1 MAPAPGQ
8 PVPVPP
14 SLGGTI
20 VDVGMRLLLLGC
32 SGFVGREL
40 VPFLLELGHSITL
53 VSRRS
58 QPFPALASDR
68 LQCLKLDPADPAS
81 WQQDALRQALAA
93 AEGVVN
99 LAGEPIA
106 DRRWTAEHLE
116 RLVTSRVRTTELL
129 VEAMAL
135 LPQPPSVLVN
145 GSAVG
150 YYGTSADERFGEAAA
165 AGDDVLG
172 QLCLRWEA
180 AARAVPSATRL
191 VILRIGIVLGPDG
204 GALGKMLPVFR
215 AGFGG
220 PVGSGR
226 QWMSWIHRHDLC
238 RLIANALED
247 SAYGGVYNAVAPE
260 PARMA
265 DFAAALGRS
274 LGRPSL
280 LPVPGAILKLLLG
293 DGAQVVLEGQQVLP
307 ERLAAQGFRYQ
318 YPDLSAALG
327 AATSPGLR

>member
-1 MAPAPGQ
+1 MGQ
-8 PVPVPP
+8 PAPVPP
-14 SLGGTI
+14 SLGDTI
-20 VDVGMRLLLLGC
+20 GDVGVRLLLLGC

-53 VSRRS
+53 VSRRP
-58 QPFPALASDR
+58 QPFPALVGDR
-68 LQCLKLDPADPAS
+68 LLALELDPADPAS
-81 WQQDALRQALAA
+81 WQQDSLRQALASA
-93 AEGVVN
+93 QGVVN

-106 DRRWTAEHLE
+106 DRRWTPEHLD
-116 RLVTSRVRTTELL
+116 RLVNSRVRTTELL
-129 VEAMAL
+129 VQAMAQ
-135 LPQPPSVLVN
+135 LPHPPEVLVN

-150 YYGTSADERFGEAAA
+150 YYGTSADDRFGEGAA

-172 QLCLRWEA
+172 QHCRRWEVA
-180 AARAVPSATRL
+180 AQAVPSATRL

-238 RLIANALED
+238 RLIAAALEH
-247 SAYGGVYNAVAPE
+247 STFNGTYNAVAPE
-260 PARMA
+260 PVPMA
-265 DFAAALGRS
+265 GFAAALGRS

-293 DGAQVVLEGQQVLP
+293 DGAQVVLEGQQVIP
-307 ERLAAQGFRYQ
+307 ERLIAQGFRYQ
-318 YPDLSAALG
+318 YPDLSAALA